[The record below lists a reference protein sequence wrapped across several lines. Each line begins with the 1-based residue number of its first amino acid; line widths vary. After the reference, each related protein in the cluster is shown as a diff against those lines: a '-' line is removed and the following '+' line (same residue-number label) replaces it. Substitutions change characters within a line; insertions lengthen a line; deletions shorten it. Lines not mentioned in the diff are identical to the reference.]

1 MDINNLLTEIAVY
14 RCKMN
19 RVAKGKSLTD
29 PYVIRLCKGV
39 DVLIYKYLK
48 ARHQQNVVLQMPDQD
63 RQRAEVV

>member
-19 RVAKGKSLTD
+19 KIAKGKCLTD
-29 PYVIRLCKGV
+29 PDVIRSCQGL

-48 ARHQQNVVLQMPDQD
+48 ARHQQNVVLQMPDRD
-63 RQRAEVV
+63 CQRAEAV